1 MVAAQHLVIKPNVL
15 YVGTPVMLLCTENA
29 DGSSNMS
36 AASSYWALEQM
47 LVLGLLAD
55 GQTIANL
62 HERPGLT
69 VNFPGP
75 DLWRH
80 VEFIADTTGADPVPE
95 AKSSRYVHESDK
107 FGRAGLTPQASEI
120 VLPPRI
126 QECALQFE
134 AEVRRATPGL
144 GDYYL
149 VEAEVVRVHASADI
163 VVPGTNHIDPRAWE
177 PTIYSFRHYFGLG
190 VEHGFRSTS
199 DTASRLQQP
208 QPA

>member
-1 MVAAQHLVIKPNVL
+1 MVASQHLVIKPNVL

-29 DGSSNMS
+29 DGSSNV
-36 AASSYWALEQM
+36 APASSYWALEQM

-55 GQTIANL
+55 GQTLANL

-75 DLWRH
+75 ELWRH
-80 VEFIADTTGADPVPE
+80 VEAIADTTGADPVPQV
-95 AKSSRYVHESDK
+95 KSSRYVHANDK
-107 FGRAGLTPQASEI
+107 FGLAGLTPQASDI
-120 VLPPRI
+120 VVPPRI

-134 AEVRRATPGL
+134 AEIRRATPGL

-149 VEAEVVRVHASADI
+149 IEAEVVRVHASADI
-163 VVPGTNHIDPRAWE
+163 VVPGSDRIDPRSWE

-190 VEHGFRSTS
+190 AEHGFRPTS
-199 DTASRLQQP
+199 DTASRLQQS